1 MTGGVWLS
9 ERPIEMRVLQLLL
22 ATGLAVMAQTPN
34 YAPRPA
40 DDALARGR
48 AFVDSTD
55 IKDRA
60 LRVTGN
66 TPTPCHQ
73 LRINVP
79 AKPDASGALAIEVYS
94 VSERGQIC
102 AQVLKPFTATVALS
116 DAQAQAKITVNGKAA
131 GLPAQ

>member
-1 MTGGVWLS
+1 
-9 ERPIEMRVLQLLL
+9 MRVLRLTLGCL
-22 ATGLAVMAQTPN
+22 AMALMAQTPN

-48 AFVDSTD
+48 AFVDSTE

-60 LRVTGN
+60 LIVTGN

-73 LRINVP
+73 LRIHVP
-79 AKPDASGALAIEVYS
+79 EKPDASGTLAVEVYS

-102 AQVLKPFTATVALS
+102 AQVLKPFTATVPLS
-116 DAQAQAKITVNGKAA
+116 ATQANSKITVDGKAA
-131 GLPAQ
+131 GLPTQ